1 MNKKPDLQTLDVE
14 RAYKRIDAFLSEK
27 FPQFSRSKLQKLIE
41 TQYVL
46 VNGKIV
52 KPGLSLA
59 VGDSVQV
66 DLSPLQPQNPGPE
79 STPLNIVYE
88 DKDVIVID
96 KPAGLT
102 VHPVAGRVQN
112 TLVNALL
119 ARYPGLAE
127 TGDPMRPGIVHRLD
141 KDTSGL
147 IIIAKNQD
155 ARDKLIDQF
164 KNRKVKKGY
173 ITLVKGILEPE
184 RGAIEAPIGR
194 HPVDRKKMAVVE
206 NGKESRTRY
215 RVIKYLNQFTLL
227 EISPETGRTH
237 QIRVH
242 LAAIGHP
249 VVGDAGYGPKSAII
263 KRQFLH
269 AFRLGFYLPSSGE
282 YREFTSELPLDLK
295 EVLENTG

>member
-1 MNKKPDLQTLDVE
+1 MHQRPDLQTIEVE
-14 RAYKRIDAFLSEK
+14 KPYKRIDAFLSEK
-27 FPQFSRSKLQKLIE
+27 FPQLSRSKLQKLIE

-46 VNGKIV
+46 VNGKIE
-52 KPGLSLA
+52 KPGHSLST
-59 VGDSVQV
+59 GDSVQV
-66 DLSPLQPQNPGPE
+66 DLSPLRSENPGPE
-79 STPLNIVYE
+79 QIPLNIIYE

-119 ARYPGLAE
+119 ARYPGLAN

-147 IIIAKNQD
+147 IIIAKNQE
-155 ARDKLIDQF
+155 ARDNLVEQF
-164 KNRKVKKGY
+164 KNHRVKKGY
-173 ITLVKGILEPE
+173 IALVNGILKPE
-184 RGAIEAPIGR
+184 KGAIEAPIGR

-206 NGKESRTRY
+206 HGKESRTGY
-215 RVIKYLNQFTLL
+215 RVIKYINHFTLL
-227 EISPETGRTH
+227 EVSPETGRTH

-249 VVGDAGYGPKSAII
+249 VIGDAVYGTKSSMI

-269 AFRLGFYLPSSGE
+269 AFKLGFYLPSSGE
-282 YREFTSELPLDLK
+282 FKEFTSELPLELK
-295 EVLENTG
+295 EVLESLG